1 MIGLLMLTAGLSAP
15 LIVAVDGPP
24 CSIELN
30 GSPIASEALPSAI
43 TKLKG
48 RRFGVVI
55 RHGPNIPYRCMGGVI
70 FDIQRAGVRRI
81 TFDPPFP
88 NPAAP

>member
-1 MIGLLMLTAGLSAP
+1 MLAASPSAP

-24 CSIELN
+24 CTIELN
-30 GSPIASEALPSAI
+30 GSPIESEALPIAI
-43 TKLKG
+43 SKLKG
-48 RRFGVVI
+48 RKLGVVI
-55 RHGPNIPYRCMGGVI
+55 RHGPNTPYRCMGGVI

-88 NPAAP
+88 NPTAP